1 MNATFAL
8 HRCCDTSNAFHIT
21 LVCSLGNV
29 VASDRTAA
37 ARVLALIP
45 HVGSHAASWL
55 RRKNAV
61 TGAWTVLPRLFSPPV
76 PFALLTARGEG
87 REKLCWD
94 CFHFQSRTSSS
105 CTDFGKPKNVAAS
118 TLTSFASR
126 NRCVSMSAAARSAST
141 ATACGPAPLTWEPFL
156 STHACPW

>member
-21 LVCSLGNV
+21 FICSLGNV
-29 VASDRTAA
+29 VASDHTAT

-61 TGAWTVLPRLFSPPV
+61 TGASTVIPRLLSPRV
-76 PFALLTARGEG
+76 PIALLFARGEG
-87 REKLCWD
+87 REKQCSD
-94 CFHFQSRTSSS
+94 CFHFLSRTTSS
-105 CTDFGKPKNVAAS
+105 CTDYAQPKNVAAS

-141 ATACGPAPLTWEPFL
+141 ATPCGPAPLTWEPFL